1 MPPRTSLPRR
11 AKTESRAMSAS
22 YSTQLSLPP
31 ARRTKLL
38 HLPTETLDRIVEIAW
53 PDLVCS
59 GGLAPCRRLQGSYDR
74 LRLESIGV
82 DLERLDLFV
91 AVHKGS
97 PAISNHCRRLVIYC
111 LPNDMDDQLKHLIR
125 LLPNLQHLV
134 FACNGVVA
142 SQISMLQ
149 PGIFLQ
155 PPHLP
160 NLHTLSSPYSPFA
173 LPAPPPGTPTVLDL
187 YPQVRCLHLGVRNLA
202 YPHSHATAIWTV
214 PPSINKTGCPS
225 PTHLTELAISLSSPS
240 WRMAHETARLP
251 SDIMRRSPSLAR
263 LKLTDLPNVV
273 MLSDLLDSLPS
284 PSNLRYLHL
293 SFELDLDPSGPASWY
308 IVNEGDEDGVTVRVS
323 LASTIRR
330 LSGLVSLTLGTD
342 CSCFDEEALD
352 ALRAR
357 EPLLRL
363 ELVEGYGAFEGPD
376 AILDGL
382 IALGPKAPKEL
393 CLEHEEDVEAM
404 DGPTMADL
412 LPDGEELELHDFPCE
427 EEVFGDWVIPERL
440 EDISDVYRAIVEHC
454 RRRGIKLS
462 GTVISSLAVMDRRDR
477 AREEWEELRDDYFRK
492 RGRWQK
498 RPRFGAGAT

>member
-1 MPPRTSLPRR
+1 
-11 AKTESRAMSAS
+11 
-22 YSTQLSLPP
+22 
-31 ARRTKLL
+31 
-38 HLPTETLDRIVEIAW
+38 
-53 PDLVCS
+53 
-59 GGLAPCRRLQGSYDR
+59 
-74 LRLESIGV
+74 
-82 DLERLDLFV
+82 
-91 AVHKGS
+91 
-97 PAISNHCRRLVIYC
+97 
-111 LPNDMDDQLKHLIR
+111 MDDQLKHLIR

-134 FACNGVVA
+134 FACNGVIA

-149 PGIFLQ
+149 PRIFLQ

-160 NLHTLSSPYSPFA
+160 NLHTLSSPYNAFA

-187 YPQVRCLHLGVRNLA
+187 YPQLR
-202 YPHSHATAIWTV
+202 
-214 PPSINKTGCPS
+214 
-225 PTHLTELAISLSSPS
+225 
-240 WRMAHETARLP
+240 
-251 SDIMRRSPSLAR
+251 
-263 LKLTDLPNVV
+263 
-273 MLSDLLDSLPS
+273 
-284 PSNLRYLHL
+284 NLRYLHL
-293 SFELDLDPSGPASWY
+293 SFELDLDPSGPASCY
-308 IVNEGDEDGVTVRVS
+308 IVNECDEDGVTVRVS

-330 LSGLVSLTLGTD
+330 LTGLVSLTLGTD

-363 ELVEGYGAFEGPD
+363 ELVEGYGAYEGPD

-462 GTVISSLAVMDRRDR
+462 GTVISSLAVMDGRDR